1 MRKKKTMKST
11 LLIVA
16 AFLGGVFAAPMI
28 KPYLSKL
35 PVIGGFL
42 GGKCQCISS
51 IPCLVH

>member
-42 GGKCQCISS
+42 GGNNNPLNS
-51 IPCLVH
+51 